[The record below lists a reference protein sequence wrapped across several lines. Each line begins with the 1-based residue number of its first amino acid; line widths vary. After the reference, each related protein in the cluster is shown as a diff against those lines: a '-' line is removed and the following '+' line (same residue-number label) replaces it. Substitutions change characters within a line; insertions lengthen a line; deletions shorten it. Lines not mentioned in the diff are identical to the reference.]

1 MKHCTMRTLCDIME
15 KNEKVVDE
23 MNSYEKLKRVCEEV
37 DPLLA
42 KCVTAESPEFK
53 AWQVKAENILTKCY
67 GMESRELYRFRN
79 IIFYPRYAY
88 ATQSDEVNL
97 CAEGLKEA
105 KAYFEVYLEEIEDNC
120 AENVSSDVSG
130 ISGEAKFVEKKV
142 NSTRKKKVFIVHGHN
157 DALKQEVARI
167 IEKQGIEA
175 VILSE
180 QANQGK
186 TIIEKIEENADV
198 DAAICLFT
206 GDDYGRAKGTEVEEN
221 KLRAR
226 QNVVFEAGYFMGKL
240 GRKNVIIVA
249 DKNLELPSDM
259 QGVVY
264 TDAGNWKT
272 EVLQGLDKLGYVI
285 DFNKLF
291 KK

>member
-53 AWQVKAENILTKCY
+53 AWQVKAEKILTKCY
-67 GMESRELYRFRN
+67 GMKSRELYRFRN

-105 KAYFEVYLEEIEDNC
+105 KAYFEVYLEEIEDDC

-130 ISGEAKFVEKKV
+130 ISDEAKFVEEKV
-142 NSTRKKKVFIVHGHN
+142 NSTRRKKVFIVHGHN

-186 TIIEKIEENADV
+186 TIIEKIEEHSDV
-198 DAAICLFT
+198 GAAICLFT
-206 GDDYGRAKGTEVEEN
+206 GDDYGKAKDATSEN
-221 KLRAR
+221 LRAR

-240 GRKNVIIVA
+240 GRENVIIVA

-272 EVLQGLDKLGYVI
+272 EVLQGLDKIGYAI

-291 KK
+291 RR

>member
-1 MKHCTMRTLCDIME
+1 MRYNG

-67 GMESRELYRFRN
+67 GRESRELYRFRN

-130 ISGEAKFVEKKV
+130 ISDKAKFVEEKV

-206 GDDYGRAKGTEVEEN
+206 GDDYGRAKGTEAEEN

>member
-1 MKHCTMRTLCDIME
+1 
-15 KNEKVVDE
+15 

-67 GMESRELYRFRN
+67 GRESRELYRFRN

-105 KAYFEVYLEEIEDNC
+105 KAYFEVYLEEIEDDC

-130 ISGEAKFVEKKV
+130 ISDEAKFVEEKV
-142 NSTRKKKVFIVHGHN
+142 NSTQKKKVFIVHGHN

-175 VILSE
+175 IILSE

-206 GDDYGRAKGTEVEEN
+206 GDDYGRAKGIETEKS

-240 GRKNVIIVA
+240 GRKSVIIVA

-272 EVLQGLDKLGYVI
+272 EVLQELDKIGYAI